1 MVRKL
6 VLALCAVAGALSAVV
21 VTDSRADAQVSAAP
35 TPSFAIRANVARVVD
50 GDTIIVRYQGR
61 DDRVRL
67 IGIDT
72 PEVGQCFAKEATSA
86 MQMLAGRRAVRLLG
100 DRTQAKRDRYG
111 RLLAYVVL
119 ADGRDVGRELIRLGA
134 AHVYVYDRAFTRL
147 PSYRNAES
155 GARNRSAGLWGG
167 CHAAPPVTTTTA
179 PVTTTTPPV
188 TTTVVPL
195 PPTTTTTPTT
205 IPPAGNCTPSYPDV
219 CIPPP
224 PPDLDC
230 GQIPYKRFRVRH
242 DVAFPDP
249 HRFDSDRDGIGCES

>member
-1 MVRKL
+1 MVRNL

-21 VTDSRADAQVSAAP
+21 LTDSRADAQVSAAP
-35 TPSFAIRANVARVVD
+35 TPSFTIRASVARVVD
-50 GDTIIVRYQGR
+50 GDTIVVRYHGR

-72 PEVGQCFAKEATSA
+72 PEVGQCFATQATSA

-100 DRTQAKRDRYG
+100 DRTQARRDRYG

-119 ADGRDVGRELIRLGA
+119 GDGRDVGRELIRLGA
-134 AHVYVYDRAFTRL
+134 AHVYVYDRPFTRL
-147 PSYRNAES
+147 PSYRDIEA

-167 CHAAPPVTTTTA
+167 CHAAPPLTTS
-179 PVTTTTPPV
+179 
-188 TTTVVPL
+188 
-195 PPTTTTTPTT
+195 TTTTPTT

-242 DVAFPDP
+242 DVPFPDP